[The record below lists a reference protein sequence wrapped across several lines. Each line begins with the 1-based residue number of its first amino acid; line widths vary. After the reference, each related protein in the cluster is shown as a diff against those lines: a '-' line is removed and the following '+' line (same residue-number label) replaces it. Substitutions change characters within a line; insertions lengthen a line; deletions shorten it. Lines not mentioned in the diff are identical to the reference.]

1 MRLGTCCFTGHRPQS
16 LPWGFNEND
25 IRCKKMKK
33 ILKREIIKTIN
44 MGYTTFITG
53 MALGFDIVCAE
64 IVLELKKRYP
74 LIRLIGAIPCKTQDK
89 LWQYKDR
96 QRYKNVL
103 AKLDEV
109 RCIYDDYVGSI
120 CIIERNQ
127 YMINNSSM
135 IIALYNGT
143 SGGTKMTLE
152 YAEKKNLKIIVIK
165 P

>member
-1 MRLGTCCFTGHRPQS
+1 
-16 LPWGFNEND
+16 
-25 IRCKKMKK
+25 
-33 ILKREIIKTIN
+33 
-44 MGYTTFITG
+44 MGYTTFISG
-53 MALGFDIVCAE
+53 MALGFDIICAE

-74 LIRLIGAIPCKTQDK
+74 LIKLIGAIPCRTQDK
-89 LWQYKDR
+89 LWQHKDR

-120 CIIERNQ
+120 CMIERNQ

-135 IIALYNGT
+135 VIALYNGT
-143 SGGTKMTLE
+143 SGGTKNTLE
-152 YAEKKNLKIIVIK
+152 YAEKQNIKITVIK